1 MAVPSA
7 VAATKSVEGYQFDGF
22 NDGNMEARATE
33 GQAKAMTRYV
43 REFMDELWEVED
55 AISETLPRSMS
66 SHPMSD
72 PIALDLMPREQ
83 TSLLQLA
90 QTSSKSINKLVSIFS
105 FLICELKE
113 LRKIAETKFFAPIAL
128 FGAQTE
134 DAEMDDGHM
143 EIAVGRMMP
152 LFTELTNYLSRVRV
166 VVCNTIQQLAS
177 LFDKKQKIYASFSSG
192 RCHFLPLYEA
202 LAETFESLFSLQ
214 QIIST
219 NSDLT
224 QAWDKYEMML
234 KAVLMDPPRFGTDA
248 DQAQRLDMLYK
259 SIDSVLF
266 NGTIFDAC
274 IEQAFDYQDIVT
286 VLENDRFARESIEMI
301 MILFRRSLKGILT
314 PEGVEYDHQQ
324 QLAGEIG
331 AIPGLFGLLALHA
344 RIFKNPR
351 IDKKFCKDF
360 VDLARAIPIIPL
372 WGKGIFYPLDFIVE
386 YLDGPLRGTGIR
398 LGQPNTPDG
407 PIIRYKRDYLASVMK
422 RFRKWAQEYTTYV
435 TVWMSRVESN
445 MISRT
450 EFSSS
455 IDIRIRMIREGF
467 FLANQIRS
475 MFTKVVTMHSA
486 LSARLELKDVLT
498 LCDLIVLIKSIETTF
513 RRKMACFGEITSV
526 MCQRVCRTIL
536 SIVEPVRSVLQK
548 KSSKPGSAMPA
559 DDLDLLAALTMS
571 VSMLRGC
578 TTLERRTILRISLA
592 MATGHSHGI
601 NGENE
606 EKLIRALQQLDAVS
620 DISANLKVCDT
631 FYLYWN
637 REIVPFMFAN
647 VFSHPEH
654 NIHSIQPMLD
664 ALSDIG
670 PYMETTLHLATPE
683 DGENLVLSRYRDEVI
698 NKFLKPKIID
708 PLQRKIDEDLR
719 LQTHLHLDVADKNGM
734 HGVCAFRRFL
744 TLPPLTFLGVSID
757 LKSECGD
764 FLDRTFYNTNTV
776 ALFDWKTYEEMR
788 FMGRSKYG
796 LPLVDAF
803 LPSGTLEQGLDV
815 LEVMR
820 NIHVFVGKYH
830 YNMNNQ
836 FFIEHQ
842 SESKTLNTIGISTIA
857 NSIRTHGTGIMNTT
871 VNFTYQYLRTMFDS
885 FSQFLFDEH
894 IKSPLTKEVRYF
906 HELQVEAGD
915 KVKTGSISKSF
926 YQYYPF
932 DRADRF
938 NKEIR
943 KLGTTSEGG
952 GPSLTFLDRFRIL
965 VTQIGNA
972 MGYIRMVRS
981 GGLLAVANAIKYVPV
996 LSLEDGVTKFG
1007 PLVEKDGLS
1016 VESVAAGSNLDMS
1029 LENLTQS
1036 FVGQGFEYFKL
1047 LVDVFA
1053 PEFQAADATHHHLSN
1068 FYIIIPALT
1077 LNYVEYLLTAK
1088 DRVIKKSS
1096 QLYSATEGGFV
1107 FCDDGFAIGIA
1118 YILKLLDQTQQFDAL
1133 HWFDS
1138 VRTHYMEA
1146 MRKIDEQAADDK
1158 RKGRGSKKEKEEQ
1171 AQTTVL
1177 NKRKLAM
1184 YLREF
1189 DLLKFSFAGA
1199 KIFFDN

>member
-1 MAVPSA
+1 MA
-7 VAATKSVEGYQFDGF
+7 
-22 NDGNMEARATE
+22 
-33 GQAKAMTRYV
+33 
-43 REFMDELWEVED
+43 
-55 AISETLPRSMS
+55 
-66 SHPMSD
+66 
-72 PIALDLMPREQ
+72 
-83 TSLLQLA
+83 
-90 QTSSKSINKLVSIFS
+90 
-105 FLICELKE
+105 
-113 LRKIAETKFFAPIAL
+113 
-128 FGAQTE
+128 
-134 DAEMDDGHM
+134 
-143 EIAVGRMMP
+143 
-152 LFTELTNYLSRVRV
+152 
-166 VVCNTIQQLAS
+166 
-177 LFDKKQKIYASFSSG
+177 
-192 RCHFLPLYEA
+192 
-202 LAETFESLFSLQ
+202 
-214 QIIST
+214 
-219 NSDLT
+219 
-224 QAWDKYEMML
+224 
-234 KAVLMDPPRFGTDA
+234 
-248 DQAQRLDMLYK
+248 
-259 SIDSVLF
+259 
-266 NGTIFDAC
+266 
-274 IEQAFDYQDIVT
+274 
-286 VLENDRFARESIEMI
+286 
-301 MILFRRSLKGILT
+301 
-314 PEGVEYDHQQ
+314 
-324 QLAGEIG
+324 
-331 AIPGLFGLLALHA
+331 
-344 RIFKNPR
+344 
-351 IDKKFCKDF
+351 
-360 VDLARAIPIIPL
+360 
-372 WGKGIFYPLDFIVE
+372 
-386 YLDGPLRGTGIR
+386 
-398 LGQPNTPDG
+398 
-407 PIIRYKRDYLASVMK
+407 
-422 RFRKWAQEYTTYV
+422 
-435 TVWMSRVESN
+435 
-445 MISRT
+445 
-450 EFSSS
+450 
-455 IDIRIRMIREGF
+455 
-467 FLANQIRS
+467 
-475 MFTKVVTMHSA
+475 
-486 LSARLELKDVLT
+486 
-498 LCDLIVLIKSIETTF
+498 
-513 RRKMACFGEITSV
+513 
-526 MCQRVCRTIL
+526 
-536 SIVEPVRSVLQK
+536 
-548 KSSKPGSAMPA
+548 
-559 DDLDLLAALTMS
+559 

-601 NGENE
+601 TGENE
-606 EKLIRALQQLDAVS
+606 ERLIRALQQLDAVS

-637 REIVPFMFAN
+637 REIVPFMLAN

-670 PYMETTLHLATPE
+670 PYMETTLHLAPLE
-683 DGENLVLSRYRDEVI
+683 DGENAVLSRYRDEVI
-698 NKFLKPKIID
+698 NKFLKPKIIE

-719 LQTHLHLDVADKNGM
+719 LQTHLHLDVADKHEM

-915 KVKTGSISKSF
+915 KVKAGSVSKSF

-996 LSLEDGVTKFG
+996 LSLEDGVTKFA

-1016 VESVAAGSNLDMS
+1016 VESAAAGSNLDMS

-1138 VRTHYMEA
+1138 VRTHYLES
-1146 MRKIDEQAADDK
+1146 MRKIDEQAAED
-1158 RKGRGSKKEKEEQ
+1158 RHKGRGSKKEKEEQ